1 MEAAAGEAK
10 VAEWRQEGG
19 PHLMQLVAAWPPL
32 AIYGLWETLVLVVE
46 RPGKIIFS
54 NYKLKC

>member
-1 MEAAAGEAK
+1 MVEAAGEAK
-10 VAEWRQEGG
+10 VAEWRQAGG

-46 RPGKIIFS
+46 RPAQ
-54 NYKLKC
+54 N

>member
-46 RPGKIIFS
+46 RPAQ
-54 NYKLKC
+54 N